1 MYLNHRVKRDLKLSL
16 EPRASSSAWE
26 GGGWT
31 TPMETTCF
39 GCYLKRSFIFLSLI
53 TGVRTPTAAGVRRVH
68 DMFGGKFP
76 AQRLASRTQP
86 INDGTAFVV
95 FWLCRVAHLPKFR
108 LH

>member
-1 MYLNHRVKRDLKLSL
+1 MKRDLKLSL
-16 EPRASSSAWE
+16 EPRENSSAWE
-26 GGGWT
+26 GGWVDDAYGDRSG
-31 TPMETTCF
+31 TTCF
-39 GCYLKRSFIFLSLI
+39 GCHLKKSFTFLSLK

-76 AQRLASRTQP
+76 AQRLAGRTQP

-95 FWLCRVAHLPKFR
+95 FWLCWVVHLPKFR